1 MTCQFIRD
9 FFSPALRELVGYYSN
24 RLSYEE
30 TECLVERVTGE
41 RLISDQKACQIVANK
56 AVEISSVIEDKIN
69 LINSRI
75 TSDVKIASNVDI
87 YDRKAEEVLLFDDG
101 ICVREQKAER
111 TPKKQKVVSQTQSW
125 PKSQSDFQNKK
136 VRKTIISDVV
146 LLEIAKGKFEY
157 IISPINDQGKLLFPL
172 EKSIKAQLK
181 VHYHNYNNP
190 VPIVAIVDGAST
202 IRKRLNNLNQGGIT
216 TILDWYHLCK
226 KVREFLSMISRNKNE
241 KIEHSKLLFSH
252 LWRGKI
258 EESLDYLRNEIET
271 RNQTKLDELINYFV
285 KHKSS
290 IINYE
295 LRKKAKKTI
304 GSGRIEKGVDLTIGK
319 RQKHKGMSWRS
330 LGSRALAILKVIEFN
345 GQWHQTWFQ
354 QTV

>member
-9 FFSPALRELVGYYSN
+9 FLSPGLRELLGYYSN

-30 TECLVERVTGE
+30 IERLVERVTGE
-41 RLISDQKACQIVANK
+41 KLISDQKACQLVTNK

-75 TSDVKIASNVDI
+75 TSDVKIASNVNI
-87 YDRKAEEVLLFDDG
+87 YNPKAEEVLLFDDG
-101 ICVREQKAER
+101 ISVREQKDIR
-111 TPKKQKVVSQTQSW
+111 NRYHQKSVDEAQSW
-125 PKSQSDFQNKK
+125 PKSQSFSDEKK
-136 VRKTIISDVV
+136 VRKNVITDVV

-202 IRKRLNNLNQGGIT
+202 IRKHLNNLSPVGIT

-226 KVREFLSMISRNKNE
+226 KVREFLDRD
-241 KIEHSKLLFSH
+241 FS
-252 LWRGKI
+252 
-258 EESLDYLRNEIET
+258 
-271 RNQTKLDELINYFV
+271 
-285 KHKSS
+285 
-290 IINYE
+290 
-295 LRKKAKKTI
+295 
-304 GSGRIEKGVDLTIGK
+304 
-319 RQKHKGMSWRS
+319 
-330 LGSRALAILKVIEFN
+330 
-345 GQWHQTWFQ
+345 
-354 QTV
+354 